1 VATDPFNAAPIYEVR
16 FTRRRPGDSEIEVWH
31 LPSAA
36 SPQIT
41 APTRVAGLHGRN
53 LDLVEYRVLRRLAQA
68 GIKPTDAMPGL
79 KESRR
84 IDEDLA
90 LSLGLLFRVLAPMRS
105 RENIRAV
112 ADGVEAMGREE
123 AAYWLGMA
131 MHRKNPRRV
140 LTALRFL
147 LTDPHRPSER
157 GTNSSLQS
165 RSLPSDF
172 A

>member
-1 VATDPFNAAPIYEVR
+1 
-16 FTRRRPGDSEIEVWH
+16 
-31 LPSAA
+31 
-36 SPQIT
+36 
-41 APTRVAGLHGRN
+41 
-53 LDLVEYRVLRRLAQA
+53 
-68 GIKPTDAMPGL
+68 
-79 KESRR
+79 
-84 IDEDLA
+84 
-90 LSLGLLFRVLAPMRS
+90 MRS

-131 MHRKNPRRV
+131 MHRRNPRRV

-147 LTDPHRPSER
+147 LTDPHRPSGC